1 MNTILDRVKE
11 ECKKKGVSVRKMASD
26 LGMSYNSLY
35 KWKESVPDSSSV
47 LKVANYLGCSSD
59 YLLTGK
65 DGDVK
70 KYSDDVLK
78 ILPLLEKMNETELST
93 VLSMAELL
101 AGKKEDK
108 K

>member
-47 LKVANYLGCSSD
+47 LKV
-59 YLLTGK
+59 
-65 DGDVK
+65 
-70 KYSDDVLK
+70 
-78 ILPLLEKMNETELST
+78 
-93 VLSMAELL
+93 LSMAELL
-101 AGKKEDK
+101 TGKKEDK